1 MAEETTHITTPHNGK
16 GQNIR
21 RLWLVRHGLTDW
33 NKQHRYCGHR
43 DIPLSAQGR
52 VQALWL
58 AQRLQKE
65 TIAAIYTSD
74 LLRARETAEI
84 IAHQRT
90 PAVPIRVSAAW
101 REIDFGD
108 WEGLT
113 YTQIAEQFKDQL
125 GFFTDPEHYSPPNGE
140 LFAHMQ
146 QRVKDGLS
154 SIVQSNNLSPVG
166 DAVIVSHG
174 GPLRAMLCSLLG
186 MPVQRQWQLRFDP
199 GSLSAI
205 DLLPAHEPLAPTGP
219 HAVLA
224 LLNDQQVMHTDH
236 SAGRCPAQ
244 HSTQCPNMELNK

>member
-1 MAEETTHITTPHNGK
+1 MVEVTTNITTAQSGEE
-16 GQNIR
+16 QNTR

-33 NKQHRYCGHR
+33 NTRQRFCGHR

-58 AQRLQKE
+58 AQQLQKE
-65 TIAAIYTSD
+65 MISTIYTSD

-90 PAVPIRVSAAW
+90 PAVQIRVSLAW

-113 YTQIAEQFKDQL
+113 YAQIVEQFNDQL

-140 LFAHMQ
+140 SLVHLQ
-146 QRVKDGLS
+146 QRIKAELS
-154 SIVQSNNLSPVG
+154 TIMRSG
-166 DAVIVSHG
+166 DLPTGGDVVIVSHG
-174 GPLRAMLCSLLG
+174 GSLRVLLCSALG
-186 MPVQRQWQLRFDP
+186 IPLQRQWQLRLDP

-205 DLLPAHEPLAPTGP
+205 ALLPVREPSFPQAI
-219 HAVLA
+219 LA
-224 LLNDQQVMHTDH
+224 LLNVQRSVYTDH
-236 SAGRCPAQ
+236 SAKSPVSAVAA
-244 HSTQCPNMELNK
+244 SENW

>member
-1 MAEETTHITTPHNGK
+1 MVEVTTNITTVQSGEK
-16 GQNIR
+16 QNTR

-33 NKQHRYCGHR
+33 NTRQRFCGHH

-58 AQRLQKE
+58 AQQLQKE
-65 TIAAIYTSD
+65 MISAIYTSD

-90 PAVPIRVSAAW
+90 PAVQIRVSLAW

-113 YTQIAEQFKDQL
+113 YAEIVEQFKDQL

-140 LFAHMQ
+140 SLLHLQ
-146 QRVKDGLS
+146 QRVKAGLS
-154 SIVQSNNLSPVG
+154 AIMHDG
-166 DAVIVSHG
+166 DLPTRGDVVIVSHG
-174 GPLRAMLCSLLG
+174 GSLRVLLCSALG
-186 MPVQRQWQLRFDP
+186 IPLQRQWQLLLDP

-205 DLLPAHEPLAPTGP
+205 DLLPVRGP
-219 HAVLA
+219 SFPQAILA
-224 LLNDQQVMHTDH
+224 LLNVQRPVYADH
-236 SAGRCPAQ
+236 SAKSPVSAGAA
-244 HSTQCPNMELNK
+244 SENW